1 MFIIVDGYN
10 VLKQAK
16 GPQATEKEKESLI
29 KRISQYA
36 QAKKHEIIIVF
47 DGGYLLYPT
56 RESNGAVTIA
66 YAGMYQ
72 SADDYIKRLLEKE
85 KGKDVLLA
93 TSDNELCSFADQ
105 RGLPSI
111 DALAFFGLIQSKKEE
126 RVVSSSTELK
136 KFDSSPKNEELDK
149 LMLEETGNIP
159 LKNEVT
165 TIRGRNKQKI
175 SNHEK
180 KLLKKIK
187 KL

>member
-1 MFIIVDGYN
+1 MLIIVDGYN

-16 GPQATEKEKESLI
+16 GPQATEKEKEFLI
-29 KRISQYA
+29 RKISQYA
-36 QAKKHEIIIVF
+36 QTKKHEVIIVF

-56 RESNGAVTIA
+56 RESNGIVTIA
-66 YAGMYQ
+66 YAGAHQ

-105 RGLPSI
+105 RKLPSI

-126 RVVSSSTELK
+126 KVVSSSTELK

-149 LMLEETGNIP
+149 LMLEETRTIP
-159 LKNEVT
+159 LKAEVVT
-165 TIRGRNKQKI
+165 VRARNNKKS